1 MDKIT
6 CLLVGVALGVVINK
20 QLECKRQ
27 AKKEQEQR
35 QKEECYKKTCVLLP
49 YNKPPCK
56 KCWF

>member
-27 AKKEQEQR
+27 AKIEQEQR
-35 QKEECYKKTCVLLP
+35 QKEECYKNHYSGFLLFIYKNVLLS
-49 YNKPPCK
+49 
-56 KCWF
+56 